1 MAGKYDKRA
10 AREAFLATLPDA
22 ATAPPNSLNLESPV
36 SPTWGHQ
43 TPQPGEPNIP
53 NLGSPV
59 SPTWGQQQNPSLSNL
74 GAEPLSS
81 PMGKKA
87 CLNSQSK
94 SSYPG
99 SRAGT
104 TYDPA
109 ILDQASNDHHF
120 IEFLWMFEQY
130 RIHTTLDPDYSH
142 SESTV
147 CKLYSSWLEHP
158 TLHTKYRDLMD
169 KILASQ
175 WLRKGGDD
183 GNFKLSPGALFGL
196 HNDQPRWK
204 AIIERTWGWPFGK
217 LVSSIVWSSL
227 RWEFTLAKK
236 LAALQ
241 APDFFPR
248 LCRSHV

>member
-1 MAGKYDKRA
+1 
-10 AREAFLATLPDA
+10 
-22 ATAPPNSLNLESPV
+22 
-36 SPTWGHQ
+36 
-43 TPQPGEPNIP
+43 
-53 NLGSPV
+53 
-59 SPTWGQQQNPSLSNL
+59 
-74 GAEPLSS
+74 
-81 PMGKKA
+81 MGKKA
-87 CLNSQSK
+87 CLNSHSK

-109 ILDQASNDHHF
+109 ILDQANNDHHF

-175 WLRKGGDD
+175 WLRKGGAD
-183 GNFKLSPGALFGL
+183 G
-196 HNDQPRWK
+196 
-204 AIIERTWGWPFGK
+204 I
-217 LVSSIVWSSL
+217 SSYHPVPCSVFITTSL
-227 RWEFTLAKK
+227 GGR
-236 LAALQ
+236 
-241 APDFFPR
+241 P
-248 LCRSHV
+248 S